1 MLIESYKWRCNEY
14 TKVKLSKQFCT
25 NPLALS
31 KSWIKL
37 VVLYDWM
44 WSIWP
49 VHAWVCISPEKPHRV
64 AEDKQMS
71 HAKLT
76 GSKDIEKRFLL
87 VLFYYTST
95 SNDKRPQNSCDA

>member
-1 MLIESYKWRCNEY
+1 M
-14 TKVKLSKQFCT
+14 
-25 NPLALS
+25 
-31 KSWIKL
+31 
-37 VVLYDWM
+37 
-44 WSIWP
+44 WP